1 MCVRVCVDKCTAS
14 AYNKA
19 VASYFSLRKLK
30 LLVKPLLQVKWL
42 IISLYRVIDPSDIC
56 PSSFLYLKCT
66 VGTDCGI
73 PFSAWSWENST
84 LSRAEGRAELGY
96 LQLTALSL
104 SVFPLQIPPKCH
116 LFSVGK
122 TSVHTWPLPLPQ
134 LMARLPQLK
143 SETSD
148 SGLQTV
154 ATLHLTLQ
162 VPAVRNPFLR
172 LSHLHVPLS

>member
-30 LLVKPLLQVKWL
+30 LLVKPLLYVKWL

-66 VGTDCGI
+66 VGTDCGSLGPGHGKI
-73 PFSAWSWENST
+73 YPVQGRGWQSWGTCSS
-84 LSRAEGRAELGY
+84 LP
-96 LQLTALSL
+96 LSL

-134 LMARLPQLK
+134 LMARFHSSNLRLQTRP
-143 SETSD
+143 SD
-148 SGLQTV
+148 SRHFASHTPS
-154 ATLHLTLQ
+154 
-162 VPAVRNPFLR
+162 PAVRNPFLR
-172 LSHLHVPLS
+172 LSHRTCPCRRT

>member
-1 MCVRVCVDKCTAS
+1 MHSVNRLWDPFFGLVR
-14 AYNKA
+14 
-19 VASYFSLRKLK
+19 
-30 LLVKPLLQVKWL
+30 
-42 IISLYRVIDPSDIC
+42 
-56 PSSFLYLKCT
+56 
-66 VGTDCGI
+66 
-73 PFSAWSWENST
+73 ENST

-96 LQLTALSL
+96 LQLIALSL

-116 LFSVGK
+116 LLSVGK
-122 TSVHTWPLPLPQ
+122 TSIHTWPLPLPQ
-134 LMARLPQLK
+134 LMAGLPQLK

-172 LSHLHVPLS
+172 LSHLHVPLT